1 MIITYFGKQFFKVQQ
16 GETVVAFNPIGKG
29 SDAKTSRFGAQ
40 VVLSTTRH
48 PDYNGL
54 EMVSYGDNMPV
65 VIDGP
70 GDYETQ
76 EIFIKGVGVP
86 IEIGKKQ
93 YINTIFSLAIDG
105 ISLVFLGPLNRPLTA
120 PEREG
125 IEHADIL
132 FVPVGKD
139 IIDPATASKIA
150 VALEPKLII
159 PMDYDDASLKLFLKE
174 AAEGSV
180 EPIDKLVIKRKDLD
194 GKEGDVVV
202 LGY

>member
-16 GETVVAFNPIGKG
+16 GDTVVAFNPIGKD

-54 EMVSYGDNMPV
+54 EMVSYGDTMPV

-76 EIFIKGVGVP
+76 DIFIKGVGVP
-86 IEIGKKQ
+86 IELGKKQ
-93 YINTIFSLAIDG
+93 FISTIFSLAIDG
-105 ISLVFLGPLNRPLTA
+105 ISIVFLGPLNRNLTA
-120 PEREG
+120 PERDG
-125 IEHADIL
+125 IERPDIL

-150 VALEPKLII
+150 VSLEPKLII
-159 PMDYDDASLKLFLKE
+159 PMDYDDASLKAFLKE
-174 AAEGSV
+174 AAEDNV
-180 EPIDKLVIKRKDLD
+180 APIDKLVIKRKDLD

-202 LGY
+202 LAY